1 MDTRDVEILK
11 ILWKDGRTPIYR
23 IAKQIGL
30 SNAAV
35 DKRIKKMMQRNELLG
50 FTVLL
55 NPDKVLNSVVVAIR
69 TRRRREEVMS
79 SFFKVKGVMHVIACL
94 GGRYYGEFWYLDDD
108 ELEEKIELIREITKA
123 YRIDL
128 YRHRKLEKR
137 RIDEIDWKIITG
149 LKDDARMPFSELSKK
164 IGISSKT
171 IAKRWKNL
179 TEEEICRA
187 YPIIN
192 RPLSQDIFWFSLF
205 VDVETLS
212 VENEMRRMENLW
224 RTSLFSEPRMVYG
237 VFYANNVRKI
247 DETIEKVMSM
257 PSVKRVHYE
266 IIVEER
272 FYPDYLDYVMRKTLQ
287 MKSSL

>member
-1 MDTRDVEILK
+1 MDEIDVEILK
-11 ILWKDGRTPIYR
+11 ILWYDGRTPIYR
-23 IAKQIGL
+23 IAKQLGL

-35 DKRIKKMMQRNELLG
+35 DKRIKKMMNRKELLG

-55 NPDKVLNSVVVAIR
+55 NPDRVLNSVVVALR
-69 TRRRREEVMS
+69 TRRKRADLMS
-79 SFFKVKGVMHVIACL
+79 MFSRVKGVMHVIACL
-94 GGRYYGEFWYLDDD
+94 GGRYYGEFWYLDED
-108 ELEEKIELIREITKA
+108 ELEEKVELLKEMTRA
-123 YRIDL
+123 YRIDV
-128 YRHRKLEKR
+128 YKHRKLERKNLNSL
-137 RIDEIDWKIITG
+137 DWKIILG
-149 LKDDARMPFSELSKK
+149 LKNDARMPFSELSQK

-179 TEEEICRA
+179 VSEEICRA

-212 VENEMRRMENLW
+212 VENEIKRMENLW
-224 RTSLFSEPRMVYG
+224 RTSLFSEPKMVYG

-247 DETIEKVMSM
+247 DETIERVMSI
-257 PSVKRVHYE
+257 PSVKKVHYE

-272 FYPDYLDYVMRKTLQ
+272 FYPDYLDYVMRKTIH
-287 MKSSL
+287 KNSSL